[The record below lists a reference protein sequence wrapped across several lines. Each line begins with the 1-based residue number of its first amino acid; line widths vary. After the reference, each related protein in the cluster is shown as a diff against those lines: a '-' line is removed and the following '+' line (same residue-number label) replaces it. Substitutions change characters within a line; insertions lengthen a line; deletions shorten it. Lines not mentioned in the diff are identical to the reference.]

1 MFRILLFT
9 LLALAV
15 SLTASGQA
23 VLSGHVADSADGEP
37 LPGVVVRAYADGK
50 IKAFASVKSDGAYT
64 LKIPALAADS
74 LTLTVQC
81 IGYEKQSRRVANRA
95 AAKVDFSM
103 SVSSTTLRE
112 VQVSVPR
119 INQLGDTLIYNL
131 ASYLGKSDLTLED
144 GLKKLPGVEVEG
156 SGKIKYQG
164 KGISN
169 FYIEGMDM
177 LGGRYS
183 QATRN
188 LPASY
193 VTDVEVLNNHQEA
206 KIDKGTQSDAVA
218 INVKLKSQVKF
229 KPVGTSEALVG
240 YGGKWLYRVG
250 ATGMMFTPKFQ
261 TMLSAKAGNF
271 NLFALGDLREHVVI
285 RRFSESREGLASD
298 ALGSIGGSSPPLKS
312 SRYISPMDRSVS
324 LNFMNKVGD
333 DRSVKVNA
341 SYAYSATDYS
351 YSQTSTYYAGE
362 SQVTLNER
370 NTPASH
376 THNPSLDVSY
386 TDNGESRHLYNR
398 LSASGIF
405 LSNDF
410 NTLSDNLDL
419 RQRKKLRA
427 FDVSN
432 DFSWRIK
439 TGRHIW
445 GLGLNLRYNR
455 SPETDL
461 RVSSASDSGRSALQT
476 MSGTTFQSESTA
488 NTSWNFGGWRIHL
501 PLSAMFR
508 RDVVESLIAGTEFE
522 NDVRGNRLQA
532 AASPGFEY
540 TAPGRL
546 FEISGGVSAGMLVF
560 HARNRGVRPGFSYER
575 PFFNPNFRFK
585 YNFTPNFGAQF
596 NAGFDHSIG
605 DVLDLLT
612 EPIMTSWHTRK
623 SASGI
628 LARNDV
634 FNSRIGIDFKKPME
648 FWFANAGVSYS
659 RSKRNVLNSQ
669 YVSSSEVTSG
679 GLAADNSSQNA
690 SVNLSVTKQIV
701 DLGIKATLSAAGS
714 WSRSEMMQQERV
726 IPYFGRSFS
735 VTPRLTLAPWK
746 WMELNWSGSFSKTFS
761 RYLNIRDSYDMLG
774 NDLRLSLYPFSG
786 WDFFGEAELMRK
798 QLTDGTRKSISLFD
812 LGVSYKTKRFK
823 LTLRADNILDTRNYY
838 YSIYSGLDTYTY
850 NYTLRPRT
858 ISLGITLMK

>member
-9 LLALAV
+9 LLALTV

-23 VLSGHVADSADGEP
+23 VVSGHVADFTDGEP
-37 LPGVVVRAYADGK
+37 LPGAVVRAYADGK
-50 IKAFASVKSDGAYT
+50 IKAFASVKSDGAYS
-64 LKIPALAADS
+64 LKIPALAVDS

-164 KGISN
+164 KDISN

-177 LGGRYS
+177 FGGRYS

-271 NLFALGDLREHVVI
+271 NQFALGDLREHVVI

-362 SQVTLNER
+362 SQVTVNER

-376 THNPSLDVSY
+376 THNP
-386 TDNGESRHLYNR
+386 
-398 LSASGIF
+398 
-405 LSNDF
+405 
-410 NTLSDNLDL
+410 
-419 RQRKKLRA
+419 
-427 FDVSN
+427 
-432 DFSWRIK
+432 
-439 TGRHIW
+439 
-445 GLGLNLRYNR
+445 
-455 SPETDL
+455 
-461 RVSSASDSGRSALQT
+461 
-476 MSGTTFQSESTA
+476 
-488 NTSWNFGGWRIHL
+488 
-501 PLSAMFR
+501 
-508 RDVVESLIAGTEFE
+508 
-522 NDVRGNRLQA
+522 
-532 AASPGFEY
+532 
-540 TAPGRL
+540 
-546 FEISGGVSAGMLVF
+546 
-560 HARNRGVRPGFSYER
+560 
-575 PFFNPNFRFK
+575 
-585 YNFTPNFGAQF
+585 
-596 NAGFDHSIG
+596 
-605 DVLDLLT
+605 
-612 EPIMTSWHTRK
+612 
-623 SASGI
+623 
-628 LARNDV
+628 
-634 FNSRIGIDFKKPME
+634 
-648 FWFANAGVSYS
+648 
-659 RSKRNVLNSQ
+659 
-669 YVSSSEVTSG
+669 
-679 GLAADNSSQNA
+679 
-690 SVNLSVTKQIV
+690 
-701 DLGIKATLSAAGS
+701 
-714 WSRSEMMQQERV
+714 
-726 IPYFGRSFS
+726 
-735 VTPRLTLAPWK
+735 
-746 WMELNWSGSFSKTFS
+746 
-761 RYLNIRDSYDMLG
+761 
-774 NDLRLSLYPFSG
+774 
-786 WDFFGEAELMRK
+786 
-798 QLTDGTRKSISLFD
+798 
-812 LGVSYKTKRFK
+812 
-823 LTLRADNILDTRNYY
+823 
-838 YSIYSGLDTYTY
+838 
-850 NYTLRPRT
+850 
-858 ISLGITLMK
+858 